1 MRLEEKVREPKYK
14 IWTLTFYCVISTINN
29 IILLSSAGT
38 CTKTLNSAILTEK
51 KWGDFV
57 YIISACLCGVN
68 CKYNGKN
75 NLNDRCLKLFR
86 EGKAV
91 LVCPEQLGGLQ
102 TPRNPVELNNISSE
116 VLEENGKALSNKGE
130 DVTKQFLN
138 GAYETLKI
146 AKELGATKA
155 ILKEG
160 SPSCGSNFVYDG
172 TFTDN
177 KIKGKGITAYLLEK
191 EGITVFS
198 DEDLEVDNSKLVYLN
213 EFDREKAKKRKLFEL
228 EEESEDEE
236 EYFDLTENLTDM
248 SDLPPKV
255 EENVKKLMISLARD
269 LMGFEELDEI
279 AEATG
284 LSIEEVKEILDE
296 K

>member
-1 MRLEEKVREPKYK
+1 M
-14 IWTLTFYCVISTINN
+14 
-29 IILLSSAGT
+29 
-38 CTKTLNSAILTEK
+38 
-51 KWGDFV
+51 

-68 CKYNGKN
+68 CKYNGEN
-75 NLNDRCLKLFR
+75 NLNERCLNLFR
-86 EGKAV
+86 DGKAV

-102 TPRNPVELNNISSE
+102 TPRNPVELNNTASK
-116 VLEENGKALSNKGE
+116 VVEEDGKAINDKGE

-160 SPSCGSNFVYDG
+160 SPSCGANFVYDG
-172 TFTDN
+172 NFTKN
-177 KIKGKGITAYLLEK
+177 KIKGKGITAYILEQ

-198 DEDLEVDNSKLVYLN
+198 DEDLETNNNKLVYLN
-213 EFDREKAKKRKLFEL
+213 EFDREKAKKRRLFEL
-228 EEESEDEE
+228 DEESDDEKD
-236 EYFDLTENLTDM
+236 YFDLTDKLDDM

-255 EENVKKLMISLARD
+255 EENVKKLIISLARD
-269 LMGFEELDEI
+269 LMGFKEIDEI

-284 LSIEEVKEILDE
+284 LSIEEVQEIIDKE
-296 K
+296 

>member
-1 MRLEEKVREPKYK
+1 M
-14 IWTLTFYCVISTINN
+14 
-29 IILLSSAGT
+29 
-38 CTKTLNSAILTEK
+38 
-51 KWGDFV
+51 

-68 CKYNGKN
+68 CKYNGEN
-75 NLNDRCLKLFR
+75 NLSDRCMKLFR

-91 LVCPEQLGGLQ
+91 LVCPEQLGGLP
-102 TPRNPVELNNISSE
+102 TPRNPVELNNVASE
-116 VLEENGKALSNKGE
+116 VIEGNGKALSNQGE

-146 AKELGATKA
+146 ARELGVTKA

-160 SPSCGSNFVYDG
+160 SPSCGANFVYDG
-172 TFTDN
+172 TFTGN
-177 KIKGKGITAYLLEK
+177 RIEGKGITTQILEN

-198 DEDLEVDNSKLVYLN
+198 DEDLEVNNDKLVYLS
-213 EFDREKAKKRKLFEL
+213 EFDREKAKKRKLFEQG
-228 EEESEDEE
+228 EEEEEE

-248 SDLPPKV
+248 SELPPSV

-269 LMGFEELDEI
+269 LMGFEEIDEI

-284 LSIEEVKEILDE
+284 LSIEEVEEILDE
-296 K
+296 E

>member
-1 MRLEEKVREPKYK
+1 M
-14 IWTLTFYCVISTINN
+14 
-29 IILLSSAGT
+29 
-38 CTKTLNSAILTEK
+38 
-51 KWGDFV
+51 

-68 CKYNGKN
+68 CKYSGKN
-75 NLNDRCLKLFR
+75 NLSERCMKLFR

-91 LVCPEQLGGLQ
+91 LVCPEQLGGLS
-102 TPRNPVELNNISSE
+102 TPRNPVELNNTASE
-116 VLEENGKALSNKGE
+116 VIEGNGKALNNQGE

-146 AKELGATKA
+146 AKELGVTKA

-160 SPSCGSNFVYDG
+160 SPSCGSNYVYDG
-172 TFTDN
+172 TFTGN
-177 KIKGKGITAYLLEK
+177 KIKGKGITAQILEN

-198 DEDLEVDNSKLVYLN
+198 DEDLEVNNDKLVYLS
-213 EFDREKAKKRKLFEL
+213 EFDREKAKKRKLFEMG
-228 EEESEDEE
+228 EEEEEYGE

-248 SDLPPKV
+248 SDLPPSV

-269 LMGFEELDEI
+269 LMGFEEVDEI

-284 LSIEEVKEILDE
+284 LSVEEVEEILDE
-296 K
+296 E

>member
-1 MRLEEKVREPKYK
+1 M
-14 IWTLTFYCVISTINN
+14 
-29 IILLSSAGT
+29 
-38 CTKTLNSAILTEK
+38 
-51 KWGDFV
+51 

-68 CKYNGKN
+68 CKYNGQS
-75 NLNDRCLKLFR
+75 NLNDRCLKLFK

-102 TPRNPVELNNISSE
+102 TPRNPAELNNKASGIVE
-116 VLEENGKALSNKGE
+116 GNGKVLSNKGE

-146 AKELGATKA
+146 AKELGVSKA

-172 TFTDN
+172 TFLGN
-177 KIKGKGITAYLLEK
+177 KINGKGITTYILEK

-198 DEDLEVDNSKLVYLN
+198 DEELEVHNNKLVYLN
-213 EFDREKAKKRKLFEL
+213 EFDREKAKKRRLFEL
-228 EEESEDEE
+228 GEESPDEE
-236 EYFDLTENLTDM
+236 EYFDLTENLTEM
-248 SDLPPKV
+248 SDLPEAV

-284 LSIEEVKEILDE
+284 LSIEEVQEMLDKE

>member
-1 MRLEEKVREPKYK
+1 M
-14 IWTLTFYCVISTINN
+14 
-29 IILLSSAGT
+29 
-38 CTKTLNSAILTEK
+38 
-51 KWGDFV
+51 

-68 CKYNGKN
+68 CKYSGQN
-75 NLNDRCLKLFR
+75 NLNERCLKLFR

-102 TPRNPVELNNISSE
+102 TPRNPVELMNTASE
-116 VLEENGKALSNKGE
+116 VADGEGKALSNKGE

-172 TFTDN
+172 TFNGN
-177 KIKGKGITAYLLEK
+177 KIKGKGITAYILESQ
-191 EGITVFS
+191 GITVFS
-198 DEDLEVDNSKLVYLN
+198 DEDLEVNNSKLVYLN
-213 EFDREKAKKRKLFEL
+213 EFDREKAKKRRLFEL
-228 EEESEDEE
+228 GEESEEGE
-236 EYFDLTENLTDM
+236 EYFDLNGNLDDM
-248 SDLPPKV
+248 ADLPPKV
-255 EENVKKLMISLARD
+255 EENVKKLIISLARD

-284 LSIEEVKEILDE
+284 LSIEEVQEILDKEE
-296 K
+296 KN

>member
-1 MRLEEKVREPKYK
+1 M
-14 IWTLTFYCVISTINN
+14 
-29 IILLSSAGT
+29 
-38 CTKTLNSAILTEK
+38 
-51 KWGDFV
+51 

-68 CKYNGKN
+68 CRYDGKN
-75 NLNDRCLKLFR
+75 NTNERCLKLFK

-102 TPRNPVELNNISSE
+102 TPRAPVELNSPVIE
-116 VLEENGKALSNKGE
+116 VIDGGGKAVNNKGE
-130 DVTKQFLN
+130 DVTRQFLD

-146 AKELGATKA
+146 ARTLGSTKA

-160 SPSCGSNFVYDG
+160 SPSCGSNFIYDG
-172 TFTDN
+172 TFSGN

-198 DEDLEVDNSKLVYLN
+198 NEDLEVNNNKLVYLN
-213 EFDREKAKKRKLFEL
+213 EFDREKAKKRRLFEL
-228 EEESEDEE
+228 EEEMEEEE
-236 EYFDLTENLTDM
+236 EYFDLTENLSEM

-255 EENVKKLMISLARD
+255 EENVKKLMISLAHD

-284 LSIEEVKEILDE
+284 LSIEEVEEILKDGE
-296 K
+296 D

>member
-1 MRLEEKVREPKYK
+1 M
-14 IWTLTFYCVISTINN
+14 
-29 IILLSSAGT
+29 
-38 CTKTLNSAILTEK
+38 
-51 KWGDFV
+51 

-68 CKYNGKN
+68 CRYDGKN
-75 NLNDRCLKLFR
+75 SANERCLKLFR

-91 LVCPEQLGGLQ
+91 LVCPEQLGGLP
-102 TPRNPVELNNISSE
+102 TPRNSVELNASAEKVINGE
-116 VLEENGKALSNKGE
+116 GKAVNTEGE
-130 DVTKQFLN
+130 DVTEQFIK

-146 AKELGATKA
+146 ANELGANKA

-160 SPSCGSNFVYDG
+160 SPSCGYNRVYDG
-172 TFTDN
+172 TFSGN
-177 KIKGKGITAYLLEK
+177 KVKGKGITAYLLEK

-198 DEDLEVDNSKLVYLN
+198 DEELEISNNKLVYLN

-228 EEESEDEE
+228 EEEMEE
-236 EYFDLTENLTDM
+236 GDDYFDLTENLSEM

-284 LSIEEVKEILDE
+284 LSIEEVKEIIKDDDDE
-296 K
+296 E

>member
-1 MRLEEKVREPKYK
+1 M
-14 IWTLTFYCVISTINN
+14 
-29 IILLSSAGT
+29 
-38 CTKTLNSAILTEK
+38 
-51 KWGDFV
+51 

-75 NLNDRCLKLFR
+75 NLNERCLKLFR

-102 TPRNPVELNNISSE
+102 TPRNPVELDSTASK
-116 VLEENGKALSNKGE
+116 VLEGNGKVLSNESE
-130 DVTKQFLN
+130 DVTKQFVN

-160 SPSCGSNFVYDG
+160 SPSCGVNFVYDG
-172 TFTDN
+172 TFTGN
-177 KIKGKGITAYLLEK
+177 KIKGKGITALLLEN

-198 DEDLEVDNSKLVYLN
+198 DEDLEVNNNKLIYLS
-213 EFDREKAKKRKLFEL
+213 EFDREKAKKRRLFEQG
-228 EEESEDEE
+228 EEEEEYGE

-248 SDLPPKV
+248 SELPPSV

-269 LMGFEELDEI
+269 LMGFEEVDEI

-284 LSIEEVKEILDE
+284 LSIEEVEEILDE
-296 K
+296 E

>member
-1 MRLEEKVREPKYK
+1 M
-14 IWTLTFYCVISTINN
+14 
-29 IILLSSAGT
+29 
-38 CTKTLNSAILTEK
+38 
-51 KWGDFV
+51 

-68 CKYNGKN
+68 CKYSGKN

-86 EGKAV
+86 EGRAV
-91 LVCPEQLGGLQ
+91 LVCPEQLGGLP
-102 TPRNPVELNNISSE
+102 TPRNPVELNSAASE
-116 VLEENGKALSNKGE
+116 VLDGNGKALSNKGE
-130 DVTKQFLN
+130 DFTKQFID

-172 TFTDN
+172 TFTGN
-177 KIKGKGITAYLLEK
+177 KIEGKGITALLLEN

-198 DEDLEVDNSKLVYLN
+198 DEDLEVNNSKLVYLN
-213 EFDREKAKKRKLFEL
+213 EFDREKAKKRRLFEQGE
-228 EEESEDEE
+228 EEESYGE

-248 SDLPPKV
+248 SELPPSV

-269 LMGFEELDEI
+269 LMGFEEIDEI

-284 LSIEEVKEILDE
+284 LSVEEVEEILE
-296 K
+296 EE